1 MEDLLLKYKS
11 LNIKAVLCIT
21 KLKHFAIKMD
31 AILSKFEIDKYESL
45 KTETGRQ
52 EFLLG
57 RYSAKKA
64 YAQLN
69 QQDNLKNIEIKN
81 GIFEQPFF
89 AYNSD
94 FDVSISHTKGA
105 AGAIVFDKAYPM
117 GFDMELIC
125 NSKISALQA
134 ATKDEEIMRLNVSH
148 EKSLTMAWCLKE
160 ALSKAIRT
168 GFTIPLELLQ
178 IEDFVKISDK
188 DVFTCRFKN
197 FAQYKGIAKINGDY
211 VVALSYPQQLTA
223 RV

>member
-1 MEDLLLKYKS
+1 MESLLLKYNNKD
-11 LNIKAVLCIT
+11 IKAVLCMT
-21 KLKHFAIKMD
+21 ELKDFAVEMD
-31 AILSKFEIDKYESL
+31 AILSRFEMDKYRSF
-45 KTETGRQ
+45 KTEIGKQ

-69 QQDNLKNIEIKN
+69 QQDNLRNIEVKN

-89 AYNSD
+89 AHNSE

-105 AGAIVFDKAYPM
+105 GGAIVFDRTYPM

-134 ATKDEEIMRLNVSH
+134 ATKDEEIISLNISP
-148 EKSLTMAWCLKE
+148 EKGLTIAWCLKE

-168 GFTIPLELLQ
+168 GFTLPLELLQ
-178 IEDFVKISDK
+178 IEDFVKTNDK
-188 DVFTCRFKN
+188 NIFKCRFKN
-197 FAQYKGIAKINGDY
+197 FAQYKGIAKIKGDY
-211 VVALSYPQQLTA
+211 VVALAYPQQLTA
-223 RV
+223 GV